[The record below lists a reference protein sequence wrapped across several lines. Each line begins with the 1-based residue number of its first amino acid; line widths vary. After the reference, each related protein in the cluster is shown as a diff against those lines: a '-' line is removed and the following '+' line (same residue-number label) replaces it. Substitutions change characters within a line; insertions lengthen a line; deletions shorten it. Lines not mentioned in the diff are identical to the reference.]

1 MDSELLSAITPQ
13 AKHNRWYL
21 AHKQDSQRLS
31 LGTTPLTTNTAP
43 GTRGQQCMWE
53 VRDARYQ
60 ENMRVVNDFLTFPIL
75 RKPGSPL
82 PHTRRRPLR
91 MEMRI
96 VDFLHDEGVKSDIAD
111 WARRLGFEITV
122 DRVAVE

>member
-1 MDSELLSAITPQ
+1 
-13 AKHNRWYL
+13 
-21 AHKQDSQRLS
+21 
-31 LGTTPLTTNTAP
+31 
-43 GTRGQQCMWE
+43 MWE
-53 VRDARYQ
+53 MRDARYQ

-91 MEMRI
+91 VEMRI
-96 VDFLHDEGVKSDIAD
+96 VDFLHDEGVKSNTAD

>member
-53 VRDARYQ
+53 MRDARYQ

-75 RKPGSPL
+75 RKPGSQL